1 MGEWYGT
8 RGKRYVCWTFGA
20 LTVAAVGATA
30 TLYLGDGLIGAVAR
44 VVTCDSVPHAS
55 NDCAVDG
62 LIAGGVAE
70 LAR

>member
-1 MGEWYGT
+1 MNDQALGEPYSIP
-8 RGKRYVCWTFGA
+8 A
-20 LTVAAVGATA
+20 LALAADAEALLEQAG
-30 TLYLGDGLIGAVAR
+30 IAR

-70 LAR
+70 LARDG